1 MASQQYDIFAVTIPA
16 SDADFYVTVTKPT
29 GAADLTLAATV
40 PGQNGVGY
48 KVSVTSDGDETLKGF
63 VITGT
68 GSNGATITETVTGP
82 NATATTSTN
91 YFASV
96 SSVSVNA
103 ATAGNVTVGYS
114 ATTAITL
121 PMTRIKGLYYVG
133 ASNAGSLV
141 VTRQSDSRVLLDVKT
156 PAGSGAFAD
165 SLYLA
170 AEGIKVAKSPDDMA
184 TVTTTNLTATT
195 LFCG

>member
-16 SDADFYVTVTKPT
+16 SDADFYVTTTKPT
-29 GAADLTLAATV
+29 GAADLSLAATI

-48 KVSVTSDGDETLKGF
+48 KVSITSDGDELLKGF
-63 VITGT
+63 VITGVA
-68 GSNGATITETVTGP
+68 SNGASITESIAGPDTSTVT
-82 NATATTSTN
+82 TTN

-96 SSVSVNA
+96 SGVSVNA

-133 ASNAGSLV
+133 ATNAGSLV

-156 PAGSGAFAD
+156 PAGSNAFAD

-170 AEGIKVAKSPDDMA
+170 AEGIKVAKTPDDMA
-184 TVTTTNLTATT
+184 TVVTTNLTATT

>member
-16 SDADFYVTVTKPT
+16 SDEDFYVTTTKPT
-29 GAADLTLAATV
+29 GAADLTLAATI

-48 KVSVTSDGDETLKGF
+48 KVTITSDGDEQLKGF
-63 VITGT
+63 TVTGVA
-68 GSNGATITETVTGP
+68 SNGAVISESIAGP
-82 NATATTSTN
+82 DNATATTTA

-96 SSVSVNA
+96 SGVSVNA
-103 ATAGNVTVGYS
+103 ATAGNVTVGYA
-114 ATTAITL
+114 ATTGVTL

-133 ASNAGSLV
+133 ATAAGSIV
-141 VTRQSDSRVLLDVKT
+141 ATRQSDSRVLLDVKT

-170 AEGIKVAKSPDDMA
+170 AEGIKVAKTPDDMA
-184 TVTTTNLTATT
+184 TVVTTNLTATT

>member
-16 SDADFYVTVTKPT
+16 SDADFYVTTTKPA
-29 GAADLTLAATV
+29 GAADLTLAATI

-48 KVSVTSDGDETLKGF
+48 KVSITSDGNELTKGF
-63 VITGT
+63 TVTGVA
-68 GSNGATITETVTGP
+68 SNGAAITETVTGP
-82 NATATTSTN
+82 NATSTTTTN

-96 SSVSVNA
+96 SGVSVNA
-103 ATAGNVTVGYS
+103 ATAGNVSVGYS
-114 ATTAITL
+114 ATTAVTL

-170 AEGIKVAKSPDDMA
+170 AEGIKVAKTPEDMA

-195 LFCG
+195 IFCG

>member
-16 SDADFYVTVTKPT
+16 SDEDFYVTTTKPT
-29 GAADLTLAATV
+29 GAADLTLAATI

-48 KVSVTSDGDETLKGF
+48 KVTITSDGDEQLKGF
-63 VITGT
+63 TVTGVA
-68 GSNGATITETVTGP
+68 SNGAVISESIAGP
-82 NATATTSTN
+82 DNATATTTA

-96 SSVSVNA
+96 SGVSVNA

-114 ATTAITL
+114 ATTGVTL

-133 ASNAGSLV
+133 ATSAGSIV
-141 VTRQSDSRVLLDVKT
+141 ATRQSDSRVLLDVKT

-170 AEGIKVAKSPDDMA
+170 AEGIKVAKTPDDMA
-184 TVTTTNLTATT
+184 TVVTTNLTAATF
-195 LFCG
+195 FCG

>member
-1 MASQQYDIFAVTIPA
+1 
-16 SDADFYVTVTKPT
+16 
-29 GAADLTLAATV
+29 
-40 PGQNGVGY
+40 VGY
-48 KVSVTSDGDETLKGF
+48 KVTITSDGDEQLKGF
-63 VITGT
+63 TVTGVA
-68 GSNGATITETVTGP
+68 SNGAVITETVTGP

-96 SSVSVNA
+96 SGVSVNA
-103 ATAGNVTVGYS
+103 ATAGNVTVGYA
-114 ATTAITL
+114 ATTGVTL
-121 PMTRIKGLYYVG
+121 PMTRVKGLYYVG
-133 ASNAGSLV
+133 ATNAGSLV

-170 AEGIKVAKSPDDMA
+170 AEGIKVAKTPDDMA
-184 TVTTTNLTATT
+184 TVVTTNLTATT

>member
-16 SDADFYVTVTKPT
+16 SDADFYVTTTKPT
-29 GAADLTLAATV
+29 GAADLTLAATI

-48 KVSVTSDGDETLKGF
+48 KVSITSDGNELTKGF
-63 VITGT
+63 TITGT
-68 GSNGATITETVTGP
+68 ASNGATITETVTGP

-96 SSVSVNA
+96 SGVSVNA
-103 ATAGNVTVGYS
+103 ATAGNVTVGYA
-114 ATTAITL
+114 ATAGITL

-133 ASNAGSLV
+133 ATNAGSLV
-141 VTRQSDSRVLLDVKT
+141 VTRQSDSRVILDVKT

-170 AEGIKVAKSPDDMA
+170 AEGIKAAKTPDDMA
-184 TVTTTNLTATT
+184 TVVTTNLTATT